1 MARSVLFNLSTHF
14 YPKHLLTQLIHL
26 LLKQAAS
33 GTLGRL
39 GGEVRSGDGW
49 YVKSSRVIP
58 GNDLYLSDPASS
70 PLTVSASSSEV
81 GVGELIQLHDDLE
94 NSQLPESTDTNNC
107 NSKQAKRVNRILK
120 NVDKDLARIKERE
133 ASRSLSPENTQ
144 FLNGVNDKNTVSL
157 ALSTPSPT
165 SNSTNHFFSSTS
177 GQKPGIKVI
186 NSSSKNEN
194 SWCSRSGLCCI
205 GSIILAVII
214 ICLIAY
220 HFDHSKFLL
229 SKEEKEHLVKKDDD

>member
-1 MARSVLFNLSTHF
+1 M
-14 YPKHLLTQLIHL
+14 
-26 LLKQAAS
+26 LKQAAV

-39 GGEVRSGDGW
+39 GGEVRSGNGW
-49 YVKSSRVIP
+49 YVKSTGGIP
-58 GNDLYLSDPASS
+58 GNELYLSDPASS
-70 PLTVSASSSEV
+70 PLTISASSSEV
-81 GVGELIQLHDDLE
+81 GIGELIQLQDDLE
-94 NSQLPESTDTNNC
+94 SNKLPESSDTNNS

-133 ASRSLSPENTQ
+133 ASRSLSPEDTQ
-144 FLNGVNDKNTVSL
+144 LLNGVNDQNTVSL

-165 SNSTNHFFSSTS
+165 TSNTTNQFLSSS
-177 GQKPGIKVI
+177 SEQQKPGIKVI
-186 NSSSKNEN
+186 NSSSKNDN

-229 SKEEKEHLVKKDDD
+229 SKDDSEHHFRNDDD